1 MRSRWTVMVVGL
13 VISTFSSVAW
23 AQRGYDPADQRPDLL
38 PHPIYNAW
46 VPYRAEYNRPRFV
59 GGYLAYKMEPTSQEA
74 MSWKENYCNG
84 MYGTIVLL
92 RSPTTIIPSP
102 GKHSTSDLERTP
114 RRSPR
119 SARAVVWTDLHC
131 NKTCKVSSYCCLSQ
145 AIAHRQDAMP
155 RRQDAYA
162 TGSLCRSCLAL
173 HRLARNNI
181 DDCSNH
187 KRRDT
192 SPELNLHLR
201 VGRCQQDD
209 AHHDKQSGAQVFVN
223 TDRLGRLDL
232 VR

>member
-1 MRSRWTVMVVGL
+1 MAAIGMGVNMRSRWTVMVVGL

-84 MYGTIVLL
+84 MYGTHRPTPIA
-92 RSPTTIIPSP
+92 TTIIPSP

-119 SARAVVWTDLHC
+119 SARAVVWTDLAC
-131 NKTCKVSSYCCLSQ
+131 NKTCKVSSYCCVESSDSLTGWKP
-145 AIAHRQDAMP
+145 MP
-155 RRQDAYA
+155 REAYA
-162 TGSLCRSCLAL
+162 ARAL
-173 HRLARNNI
+173 LFI
-181 DDCSNH
+181 DWLE
-187 KRRDT
+187 T
-192 SPELNLHLR
+192 
-201 VGRCQQDD
+201 
-209 AHHDKQSGAQVFVN
+209 
-223 TDRLGRLDL
+223 T
-232 VR
+232 